1 MAGVAVEPTI
11 EDVRIVDGV
20 VVQRPVPVAEKA
32 TPGALKTR
40 RQIGSPARSFSS
52 QLRPQATGS
61 NKQDLPG
68 RWIRRWENEEQG
80 VRLRRLPKPL
90 VRPNHLA
97 DLLNLSSQSVRLLK
111 IEPCRRVLQATPEP
125 LVQDLVASVKE
136 LHDLAHELYV
146 SVPVGPPHAG
156 TKTVPEVELD
166 AG

>member
-1 MAGVAVEPTI
+1 M
-11 EDVRIVDGV
+11 
-20 VVQRPVPVAEKA
+20 
-32 TPGALKTR
+32 
-40 RQIGSPARSFSS
+40 
-52 QLRPQATGS
+52 
-61 NKQDLPG
+61 
-68 RWIRRWENEEQG
+68 
-80 VRLRRLPKPL
+80 RLRRLPKPL